1 MMIRSK
7 VASIALGAVL
17 LLGGTGIAEAGQWSY
32 NKCHSKIQKEQRD
45 LDRAVRRFGPW
56 SRQANQERFEL
67 NQILNRCGNDRDNR
81 YYNHYRDRD
90 RDDWWRH

>member
-1 MMIRSK
+1 MIRSK

-17 LLGGTGIAEAGQWSY
+17 LLGGTGIAEAGHWSDG
-32 NKCHSKIQKEQRD
+32 NCPSKIRKEQRE
-45 LDRAVRRFGPW
+45 LDRAVQRFGPR

-67 NQILNRCGNDRDNR
+67 HQILNRCGYDREDR
-81 YYNHYRDRD
+81 YFDHFRDRD